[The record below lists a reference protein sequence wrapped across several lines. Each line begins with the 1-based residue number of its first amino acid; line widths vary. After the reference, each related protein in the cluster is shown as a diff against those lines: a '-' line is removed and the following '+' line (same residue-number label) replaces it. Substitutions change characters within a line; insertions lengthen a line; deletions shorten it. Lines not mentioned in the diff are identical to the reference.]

1 MAEKGIEV
9 EKMYYTGFWSQGDG
23 ASFDGCIDDWLLFLR
38 QASLDKKYPA
48 TVEMWEK
55 SRGPSGSSAFDFDLA
70 YRVRCYGRYSH
81 SGTMEG
87 DFEFV
92 PEHDYSYDEQ
102 RLQYEAAQAL
112 VNAALLEADD
122 LETDCLE
129 ILRGHADTLYRRLE
143 EEHEYQ
149 TDDEQVIESL
159 ISSDC
164 LLELIED
171 IELENQ
177 DEDDGIEE
185 SAPAVLPAGSAD
197 PSGPPQ
203 LQAVGEECA
212 AAG

>member
-9 EKMYYTGFWSQGDG
+9 EKMYYTGFCSQGDG
-23 ASFDGCIDDWLLFLR
+23 ASFDGRIDDWPLFLR
-38 QASLDKKYPA
+38 QAGLDEKYPA

-55 SRGPSGSSAFDFDLA
+55 SKAPSGEFGFDLG
-70 YRVRCYGRYSH
+70 YRVRSSGRYSH
-81 SGTMEG
+81 SGTMG
-87 DFEFV
+87 GSFEFA
-92 PEHDYSYDEQ
+92 PEHYFVRDEE
-102 RLQYEAAQAL
+102 RLQYEAAQIL
-112 VNAALLEADD
+112 VNAALLEADN

-129 ILRGHADTLYRRLE
+129 ILRGHADTLYKRLE
-143 EEHEYQ
+143 EEYEYQ
-149 TDDEQVIESL
+149 TDDEQVLEGL
-159 ISSDC
+159 ISNDC

-185 SAPAVLPAGSAD
+185 SAPTVLPAGSAD